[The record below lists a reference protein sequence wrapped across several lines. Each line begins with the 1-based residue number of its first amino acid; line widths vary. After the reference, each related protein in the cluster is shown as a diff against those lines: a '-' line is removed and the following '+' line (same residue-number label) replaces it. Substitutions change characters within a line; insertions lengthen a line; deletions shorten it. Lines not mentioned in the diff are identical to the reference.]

1 MKNKIKKNLLFFTAV
16 TLISGGASPAKTG
29 CISSKPVVHT
39 ESPAINAEQMQII
52 TESKHLPWVSADGGK
67 AYFNAWNG
75 MGKGKDFEFFLE
87 ECKEKIENEKS
98 AETLENSEKTEM
110 WVTKE
115 INQESRRYS
124 FLNNTDEFPI
134 GKHFLRVDAENHIIY
149 TVKRSDKEFLFE
161 VYLLFYKQD
170 AKTSNLSLI
179 CQAVSKDIKNYIN
192 VLLPIDKKLFFVSSS
207 S

>member
-1 MKNKIKKNLLFFTAV
+1 MKNKIKKNLLFVTAV
-16 TLISGGASPAKTG
+16 TLISSALPAKAG
-29 CISSKPVVHT
+29 CISSKPT
-39 ESPAINAEQMQII
+39 PSESPFVNMEQGDILNDPK
-52 TESKHLPWVSADGGK
+52 SVPWVSDDGGK

-115 INQESRRYS
+115 INQESRRCS

-134 GKHFLRVDAENHIIY
+134 GKHFLRVDYENHIIY
-149 TVKRSDKEFLFE
+149 TVRRSNKEFLFE
-161 VYLLFYKQD
+161 FYLLFYKPD
-170 AKTSNLSLI
+170 TNTFSLSLI
-179 CQAVSKDIKNYIN
+179 CQAVSKDIKNYLN
-192 VLLPIDKKLFFVSSS
+192 VLLPIDQELFFVSSS